1 MRMNEENNVCKEMF
15 EAARLFLCRMICM
28 DRATVAFVLDDRLTS
43 DRCNIEVLIN
53 DFPESYNSSVGKTIL
68 LLFADRKSLSSV
80 SQQGFVAPPKNKTI
94 IHAVKSG

>member
-1 MRMNEENNVCKEMF
+1 MF

-68 LLFADRKSLSSV
+68 LLFAGQKITKLGFATRVRCSSEE
-80 SQQGFVAPPKNKTI
+80 
-94 IHAVKSG
+94 